1 MEDLIISMQC
11 TGIDNKIGTFLKGK
25 ETRKQ
30 YTKTFKNCIDL
41 FNSIRYKEL
50 KKTHKIVNI

>member
-1 MEDLIISMQC
+1 MENLILSIQC
-11 TGIDNKIGTFLKGK
+11 MGIDNKKGTFLKGK
-25 ETRKQ
+25 ETKKQ

-50 KKTHKIVNI
+50 KKTHKIVNV